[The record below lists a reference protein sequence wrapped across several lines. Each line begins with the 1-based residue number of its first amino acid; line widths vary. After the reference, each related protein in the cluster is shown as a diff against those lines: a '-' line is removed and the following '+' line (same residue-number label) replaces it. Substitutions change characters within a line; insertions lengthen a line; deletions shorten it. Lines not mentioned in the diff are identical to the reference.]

1 MRNIRTLLWLYKKKK
16 ITYEVEEKFFLIGN
30 TSKIINKSDI
40 TTLDKF
46 RRKLIA
52 AAIADL
58 SSCLVASLLKQT
70 QELHQF

>member
-1 MRNIRTLLWLYKKKK
+1 M
-16 ITYEVEEKFFLIGN
+16 YEVEEKKFFIGN
-30 TSKIINKSDI
+30 TSKIINNSDI

-58 SSCLVASLLKQT
+58 NLCLVASLLKQT
-70 QELHQF
+70 QEQHQF